1 MSQTTIQS
9 HEDTLIQLK
18 HPWQPD
24 WVCKREDVEIFL
36 KLMEQ
41 YRYLVED
48 ERDWYPPFLVFLEE
62 INGKVMVGSILSKWH
77 TVYDP
82 HVAGK
87 PDPKHILREH
97 ILRESGVQV

>member
-1 MSQTTIQS
+1 MSQTSLQN
-9 HEDTLIQLK
+9 HEDNLLIIK

-24 WVCKREDVEIFL
+24 WVSTKQDVDIFL
-36 KLMEQ
+36 KLMDHYQ
-41 YRYLVED
+41 YLVED

-77 TVYDP
+77 LAYDP

-87 PDPKHILREH
+87 PDPLHILRAH
-97 ILRESGVQV
+97 GVQV

>member
-1 MSQTTIQS
+1 MSQTNIQS
-9 HEDTLIQLK
+9 HEDNLINIK

-24 WVCKREDVEIFL
+24 WVITREDVEIFL
-36 KLMEQ
+36 QIMEN
-41 YRYLVED
+41 YLYLAKD

-77 TVYDP
+77 TFYDP

-87 PDPKHILREH
+87 PDPMNTLKEN
-97 ILRESGVQV
+97 GVNV

>member
-1 MSQTTIQS
+1 MSQTTLQN
-9 HEDTLIQLK
+9 HEDNLIQIK

-24 WVCKREDVEIFL
+24 WVFTKQDVEIFL
-36 KLMEQ
+36 KLMDHYQ
-41 YRYLVED
+41 YLVED

-87 PDPKHILREH
+87 ADPLNILREH
-97 ILRESGVQV
+97 GVKV

>member
-1 MSQTTIQS
+1 MSQLNTQC
-9 HEDTLIQLK
+9 HEESLIKIK

-24 WVCKREDVEIFL
+24 WVSTKEDVELFL
-36 KLMEQ
+36 KLMQQ
-41 YRYLVED
+41 YRYLVKD

-62 INGKVMVGSILSKWH
+62 INGATMVGSILSKWH

-87 PDPKHILREH
+87 ANPLNILREN
-97 ILRESGVQV
+97 GVKV

>member
-1 MSQTTIQS
+1 MSQTSLQN
-9 HEDTLIQLK
+9 HEDNLLIIK

-24 WVCKREDVEIFL
+24 WVSTKQDVDIFL
-36 KLMEQ
+36 KLMDHYQ
-41 YRYLVED
+41 YLVED

-77 TVYDP
+77 QAYDP

-87 PDPKHILREH
+87 PDPLHILREH
-97 ILRESGVQV
+97 GIKV